1 MTEDDIITFVS
12 ALPGTV
18 VFTAGPDLGSPEVAW
33 GDSFFFYEPDGLD
46 HVPADGRLPYATIV
60 TKDYQGFD
68 TASRLDRPGV
78 FRLNVAAGRVAF
90 ERLVGYPPAA
100 HAAHHEAVDYAALDR
115 LVPHPL
121 YAAQS
126 WVCILNPGA
135 AASTRELLS
144 EAHARAA
151 KRHRRPSGVR
161 PGTPN

>member
-12 ALPGTV
+12 GLPGTV
-18 VFTAGPDLGSPEVAW
+18 VFTAGPGDGAPEVAW

-46 HVPADGRLPYATIV
+46 RVPADGRLPYATIV
-60 TKDYQGFD
+60 TKDYPGFD

-78 FRLNVAAGRVAF
+78 FRLNAAVGRVAF

-100 HAAHHEAVDYAALDR
+100 HAAHHAAVDYTVPDQ
-115 LVPHPL
+115 VIPHPL

-126 WVCILNPGA
+126 WVSIVSPEDGERARAILA
-135 AASTRELLS
+135 

-151 KRHRRPSGVR
+151 QRHRPSS
-161 PGTPN
+161 